1 MDRKK
6 ILICS
11 KIENYTESK
20 KVMLLLQDYGYDCNL
35 PFFEEYNLLESSKS
49 RYSDAKNTS
58 LLKLR
63 KDSFDIEYNFIQ
75 SSDSILILNYDWN
88 NILGYIGYNMYMDIG
103 FAYILGKKIF
113 VLNDLSS
120 NQQNI
125 KRDFTRLGVIYLK
138 GELERIRNY
147 LF

>member
-1 MDRKK
+1 
-6 ILICS
+6 
-11 KIENYTESK
+11 
-20 KVMLLLQDYGYDCNL
+20 
-35 PFFEEYNLLESSKS
+35 
-49 RYSDAKNTS
+49 
-58 LLKLR
+58 
-63 KDSFDIEYNFIQ
+63 
-75 SSDSILILNYDWN
+75 
-88 NILGYIGYNMYMDIG
+88 MDIG

>member
-11 KIENYTESK
+11 KIDNYTQAQ
-20 KVMLLLQDYGYDCNL
+20 KVMRLLDSYDYDIVL
-35 PFFEEYNLLESSKS
+35 PFVDEYNLLESSKS
-49 RYSDAKNTS
+49 RYSDGKNTS
-58 LLKLR
+58 LIKRR
-63 KDSFDIEYNFIQ
+63 KDSFEIGYKFIKD
-75 SSDSILILNYDWN
+75 SDSILVLNYDWN

-113 VLNDLSS
+113 ILNDLSS
-120 NQQNI
+120 NQLNI
-125 KRDFTRLGVIYLK
+125 KKDFTRMNVIYLK
-138 GELERIRNY
+138 GDLERIRNY